1 VVTGTF
7 RARCA
12 SFVGLLVFL
21 GMYPIGWL
29 SYNFIEKPALRF
41 RTRYVIPKAEA
52 VQPALMSQQS
62 R

>member
-1 VVTGTF
+1 VF
-7 RARCA
+7 RASKFIHAHIMSLENFYLA

-41 RTRYVIPKAEA
+41 RTRYVMAKAQA
-52 VQPALMSQQS
+52 S
-62 R
+62 